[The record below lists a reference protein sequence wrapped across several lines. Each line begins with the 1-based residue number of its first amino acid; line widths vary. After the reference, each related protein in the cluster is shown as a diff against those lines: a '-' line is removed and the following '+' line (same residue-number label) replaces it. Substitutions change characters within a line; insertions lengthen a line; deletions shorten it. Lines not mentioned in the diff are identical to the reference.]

1 MDSSKTLYQ
10 IVLSKL
16 RFSGFMA
23 LLLVSGLI
31 ALVFY
36 REAQLISVQEKT
48 VPALSQT
55 QQSLALQLES
65 LQVLHN
71 ILQSREIGEL
81 ANQQRIYSERLFEF
95 DQRNILS
102 PLLIKKFQTENN
114 QFTSDIARLAL
125 EAEKN
130 DQLKR
135 SSIIQLRLLVDEFDA
150 LIAEVRN
157 EKNELYLQIT
167 QDNVNDRVTASRA
180 KAYAVI
186 SEQLSFYEVTSQQIR
201 QVNAAF
207 ERLDLQY
214 SLDDFNL
221 ATNQLKATLSQWQDR
236 FENVAN
242 YSGADQRVIVLLQ
255 QLNELIYEQQRTVAK
270 WRGQLRITQSYLT
283 LITQHQQHFA
293 SRLSAAELPKLAP
306 VVLMPPIVEEL
317 IATYIPTN
325 RNVYYD
331 LVVLL
336 GFIGIAIVWWPL
348 LRVKRQIALFGQ
360 ELSHSLANRN
370 AEQTDEESCK
380 DSPVREI
387 AVVKQAIASVSAQP
401 VVRNSSEADSQTLL
415 LREDLLFEELQ
426 IAFWSIDAQGKIQGE
441 YACRL
446 CDEHASLH
454 IASWRVLF
462 DKPSVHKLLT
472 AAKLAK
478 ATRMV
483 QHCTVVT
490 ITQKHAQVSV
500 HFDDL
505 RWHGSIA
512 LTEILFEKEQ
522 ALGKLE
528 RSLTAEKAAKHQLA
542 MESAGQLSRMIMQTM
557 LQSQNVSMGD
567 NVSSLPVYRQLTRI
581 LDWCRQIQIS
591 NALQSTDHALQL
603 SDVEIHRELDSI
615 AFNVGAE
622 ANLQRNIVF
631 LQVAPNVLQHAK
643 LNIRLFHRSMKGIAR
658 LLLGDVFSSQ
668 LVIRIDVIEQD
679 EGKQVVS
686 IHFDVIADKPYQ
698 ELPESVKHL
707 LEFSC
712 DGNDYAPQ
720 TVRYL
725 HLLLKA
731 NHCEQLNALI
741 TDYGLNLTFQMPL
754 AFASADTVVKTD
766 ESQLLNFSSKKM
778 LIVSQCDHIINAA
791 SNALNRAKAQ
801 FEVLNDVNY
810 FSQQLSV
817 KHLNHHQVSVVLLG
831 PELLK
836 DNIDGIKQHLQSLP
850 SKLRPQL
857 FVMQYPF
864 NQVLRRVGLYQFT
877 ATPFDQ
883 SELLSQLNALFES
896 GEESNEVLSAER
908 FGHLRFNNTQVE
920 VLLAVSNPAR
930 YQTLYRLLHWMGLQ
944 VQFVCHP
951 SNMLKH
957 WQTGRYLILIS
968 EFEQSPFVEMDVG
981 NKVSRAVFTFSEQL
995 FDQGAHGGNWKVD
1008 VLPTVDELGSLIKAL
1023 SPWLNEA
1030 ASGESKVKARMAKP
1044 IDSNVSMLETIENED
1059 AFFETLSEEHV
1070 RGTHDQSSLPIA
1082 FDLNGFASNQ
1092 GGAEIAGLMIDEY
1105 ILQLSQNCQQFEE
1118 ALVQE
1123 CTEDMRVI
1131 INDNLSIAK
1140 ILVAPELIE
1149 VNQNILSAVTDRDYA
1164 LVKGLSKSMA
1174 VLVTKVAQSADA
1186 I

>member
-16 RFSGFMA
+16 RFSGLMA
-23 LLLVSGLI
+23 LLLVSGLV

-36 REAQLISVQEKT
+36 REAQLLSVQEKT
-48 VPALSQT
+48 VPALSQA
-55 QQSLALQLES
+55 QQSLALQIGS

-81 ANQQRIYSERLFEF
+81 AQHQSTYGERLFEF
-95 DQRNILS
+95 DQQNILS
-102 PLLIKKFQTENN
+102 PLLIKKFQSENN
-114 QFTSDIARLAL
+114 QFTSDLARLAL

-135 SSIIQLRLLVDEFDA
+135 SSIIQLRLLVDEFST
-150 LIAEVRN
+150 LISEVRN

-186 SEQLSFYEVTSQQIR
+186 SEQLSFYEMTYQQIR
-201 QVNAAF
+201 EVSAGF
-207 ERLDLQY
+207 EQLDLQF
-214 SLDDFNL
+214 SLEKFNFI
-221 ATNQLKATLSQWQDR
+221 TNQLKDTLSQWQDR
-236 FENVAN
+236 FDNVAN
-242 YSGADQRVIVLLQ
+242 FSGADQRVIVLLQ
-255 QLNELIYEQQRTVAK
+255 QLNELMYEQQRTVAK
-270 WRGQLRITQSYLT
+270 WRGQLRIVQGFLS

-293 SRLSAAELPKLAP
+293 TRLSATELPKLTP
-306 VVLMPPIVEEL
+306 VALMPPIVAEL
-317 IATYIPTN
+317 IATYIPTS

-348 LRVKRQIALFGQ
+348 LRVKRQIAMFSQ
-360 ELSHSLANRN
+360 ALSHSLASGN
-370 AEQTDEESCK
+370 AEQTDEQSGK
-380 DSPVREI
+380 DSPIREI
-387 AVVKQAIASVSAQP
+387 TVVKQAIASVSELP
-401 VVRNSSEADSQTLL
+401 ESKNSTDVTSQSLL
-415 LREDLLFEELQ
+415 LREDMLYEELQ
-426 IAFWSIDAQGKIQGE
+426 TAFWSIDAQGKIQGE
-441 YACRL
+441 YACKL
-446 CDEHASLH
+446 CAEHASQQ

-462 DKPSVHKLLT
+462 DKPSIHKLLT

-478 ATRMV
+478 ATRVV
-483 QHCTVVT
+483 QHCAVVT
-490 ITQKHAQVSV
+490 IAQKHAQVSV
-500 HFDDL
+500 HFDDM
-505 RWHGSIA
+505 RWHGSIV
-512 LTEILFEKEQ
+512 LTELLFEKEQ

-528 RSLTAEKAAKHQLA
+528 RSLTAERAAKHQLA

-603 SDVEIHRELDSI
+603 SDVEIHRELDAI

-658 LLLGDVFSSQ
+658 LLLADVFNSQ
-668 LVIRIDVIEQD
+668 LVIKIDVIEQD
-679 EGKQVVS
+679 EGKQIVS
-686 IHFDVIADKPYQ
+686 IHFDVITDKPNQ
-698 ELPESVKHL
+698 ELPEPIKHL
-707 LEFSC
+707 LEFSFV
-712 DGNDYAPQ
+712 GNDYAPQ

-741 TDYGLNLTFQMPL
+741 TDNGINLTFQMPL
-754 AFASADTVVKTD
+754 AFASGDKVDKTI
-766 ESQLLNFSSKKM
+766 EPHAVNFSSKNM
-778 LIVSQCDHIINAA
+778 LIVSQCSHIINSASAA
-791 SNALNRAKAQ
+791 LTSAQ
-801 FEVLNDVNY
+801 THFEVLHDVNY

-836 DNIDGIKQHLQSLP
+836 DNIDGIKQHLLSLP

-864 NQVLRRVGLYQFT
+864 NQVLHRVGFYQFSS
-877 ATPFDQ
+877 TPFDQ
-883 SELLSQLNALFES
+883 TVLLAQLSELFES
-896 GEESNEVLSAER
+896 GAASNEILPAER
-908 FGHLRFNNTQVE
+908 FGHSRFNNTQVE
-920 VLLAVSNPAR
+920 VLLAVSNPSQH
-930 YQTLYRLLHWMGLQ
+930 QTMYRLLHWMGLQ
-944 VQFVCHP
+944 VQFVCQP

-957 WQTGRYLILIS
+957 WQSGRYLILIT

-981 NKVSRAVFTFSEQL
+981 NKVSRAVFTLTEQL
-995 FDQGAHGGNWKVD
+995 FDQGAHGGNWQVD
-1008 VLPTVDELGSLIKAL
+1008 VLPAIDELDALISTF
-1023 SPWLNEA
+1023 SPWLNEVA
-1030 ASGESKVKARMAKP
+1030 FGEGNAKARSAKLLDNSLTP
-1044 IDSNVSMLETIENED
+1044 VKTVENESIVD
-1059 AFFETLSEEHV
+1059 EM
-1070 RGTHDQSSLPIA
+1070 LPINDTGDGQASSPLPLA
-1082 FDLNGFASNQ
+1082 FNLQAFASNQ

-1118 ALVQE
+1118 ALAQE
-1123 CTEDMRVI
+1123 RLDDMRLI
-1131 INDNLSIAK
+1131 TNDSLSIAK
-1140 ILVAPELIE
+1140 IVVAPELIE
-1149 VNQNILSAVTDRDYA
+1149 TNQNILKAMADGDYA
-1164 LVKGLSKSMA
+1164 LVKALSKKLT
-1174 VLVTKVAQSADA
+1174 VLVTQFAQSADA